1 MDSSTAHMQLILDTI
16 TGGSMKQTVI
26 DRIIGIIS
34 PKAGVERIR
43 WRRYYEEQR
52 GNYDASDSGR
62 LQSRWNTQNQS
73 AELTDRFERD
83 TIRARTRDLERNSDI
98 LNSVIRAFRR
108 NVIGG
113 GLQIRVTTD
122 QADQNKILETAWK
135 RWCEKENCDVTG
147 TQSFTQ
153 IVRMLIQRKI
163 VDGGIL
169 IIKRYTSQ
177 GYLPF
182 QLQILEVDELDSTQI
197 QPKEKDNKVVGG
209 IEYNRWNR
217 PVGYWITQ
225 YEIDGYTRMKPV
237 YVPAKD
243 VIFYYAKRRPSQI
256 REMTDLAPTVT
267 RIKDMNEFISAVTI
281 KEKIAACLA
290 ILVKRVNNLVSNRG
304 RDGKPQSEI
313 SYEGKR
319 IVPGMILEMNPGD
332 DAQTVTPP
340 GQGSDAATFLKAE
353 QRLISSASGLSYEA
367 TARDMSETNY
377 SSARQ
382 SGIEDDLTY
391 DEEKEL
397 LFQVLDEIYETF
409 VISCWLKGIIS
420 GSDFWNNIRDYTA
433 HEWVVKPKRWIDP
446 AKEANANATMLKTGQ
461 KTFQQICAENGRDWK
476 QVIDEMDEA
485 NRYAAEK
492 NIDLA
497 AMLAGGPGTQE
508 PEEEE
513 GKKNGT
519 KTDA

>member
-1 MDSSTAHMQLILDTI
+1 
-16 TGGSMKQTVI
+16 
-26 DRIIGIIS
+26 
-34 PKAGVERIR
+34 
-43 WRRYYEEQR
+43 
-52 GNYDASDSGR
+52 
-62 LQSRWNTQNQS
+62 
-73 AELTDRFERD
+73 
-83 TIRARTRDLERNSDI
+83 
-98 LNSVIRAFRR
+98 
-108 NVIGG
+108 
-113 GLQIRVTTD
+113 
-122 QADQNKILETAWK
+122 
-135 RWCEKENCDVTG
+135 
-147 TQSFTQ
+147 
-153 IVRMLIQRKI
+153 
-163 VDGGIL
+163 
-169 IIKRYTSQ
+169 
-177 GYLPF
+177 
-182 QLQILEVDELDSTQI
+182 
-197 QPKEKDNKVVGG
+197 
-209 IEYNRWNR
+209 
-217 PVGYWITQ
+217 
-225 YEIDGYTRMKPV
+225 
-237 YVPAKD
+237 
-243 VIFYYAKRRPSQI
+243 
-256 REMTDLAPTVT
+256 
-267 RIKDMNEFISAVTI
+267 
-281 KEKIAACLA
+281 
-290 ILVKRVNNLVSNRG
+290 
-304 RDGKPQSEI
+304 
-313 SYEGKR
+313 
-319 IVPGMILEMNPGD
+319 MILEMNPGD

-420 GSDFWNNIRDYTA
+420 GNDFWNNIRDYTA

-461 KTFQQICAENGRDWK
+461 KTFQQICAEAGRDWK

-497 AMLAGGPGTQE
+497 AMLAGGPGAQE

-519 KTDA
+519 KADA

>member
-1 MDSSTAHMQLILDTI
+1 MEEKGVKLTL
-16 TGGSMKQTVI
+16 I
-26 DRIIGIIS
+26 DRAIGALS
-34 PKAGVERIR
+34 PKAGARRAE

-62 LQSRWNTQNQS
+62 LQSRWTTQNMS

-83 TIRARTRDLERNSDI
+83 TIRARARDLERNSDVMNAV
-98 LNSVIRAFRR
+98 LRAFRR

-113 GLQIRVTTD
+113 GLQVRVTTED
-122 QADQNKILETAWK
+122 QERNKILETAWK

-147 TQSFTQ
+147 AQSFTQ
-153 IVRMLIQRKI
+153 LVRMLIQRK
-163 VDGGIL
+163 VTDGGVLIL
-169 IIKRYTSQ
+169 KRFTNQ

-182 QLQILEVDELDSTQI
+182 QLQILEVDELDVAQLK
-197 QPKEKDNKVVGG
+197 PKEKGNKVVGG

-217 PVGYWITQ
+217 PAGYWVAQ
-225 YEIDGYTRMKPV
+225 YDIEGYTPTEPV
-237 YVPAKD
+237 YLPAKD
-243 VIFYYAKRRPSQI
+243 VIFYYSKRRPSQV
-256 REMTDLAPTVT
+256 REMSDLAPTVT

-290 ILVKRVNNLVSNRG
+290 VFVKRFFG
-304 RDGKPQSEI
+304 GIPGKARVTGEEI

-319 IVPGMILEMNPGD
+319 IVPGMILELNPGD
-332 DAQTVTPP
+332 EVQTVNPP
-340 GQGSDAATFLKAE
+340 GQGSDATGFLKAE
-353 QRLISSASGLSYEA
+353 QRLISSSSGLSYEA
-367 TARDMSETNY
+367 TSRDMSETNY

-382 SGIEDDLTY
+382 GMIEDALTY
-391 DEEKEL
+391 DEEREL
-397 LFQVLDEIYETF
+397 LIQVLDEVYETF

-420 GSDFWNNIRDYTA
+420 GSDFWEDVRGYTA
-433 HEWVVKPKRWIDP
+433 HEWVTKPKPWIDP

-485 NRYAAEK
+485 NRYAAER

-497 AMLAGGPGTQE
+497 AMLAGGPGVRE
-508 PEEEE
+508 PEEKE
-513 GKKNGT
+513 GKESGESKG
-519 KTDA
+519 KADAQEPAGGG